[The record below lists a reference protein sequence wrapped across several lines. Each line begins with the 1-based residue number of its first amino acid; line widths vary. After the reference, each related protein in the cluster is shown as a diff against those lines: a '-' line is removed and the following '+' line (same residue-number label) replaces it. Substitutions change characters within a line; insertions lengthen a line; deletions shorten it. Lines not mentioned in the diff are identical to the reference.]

1 MPDFNIS
8 TTYAGEFKD
17 KYVRAMLLSGK
28 TLENNGM
35 TIFPDVAYKEVI
47 QKAVLGGSLITD
59 AGCEYVTSG
68 TLTLSERILE
78 VEEYQVNR
86 TECVKNFSQTW
97 QAAQMQASVSGAALP
112 ATFSDFIVQYYI
124 SKIAAQMENTIWQG
138 VNANAGEFDGITT
151 ILAANAGSLA
161 GGATIGAGAAVTAA
175 NVIEKLGLVV
185 DNISTN
191 SPALLGED
199 DLRIYVSNHVFQC
212 YIRALGGFSIANTGT
227 DNKMTQWWD
236 GNSGLTYDGIK
247 IFLAPGLPTN
257 DMVAT
262 CVSNLFYGCGMLG
275 DMSEIRL
282 IDTSQTLGDQN
293 VRFVARWKAGVQ
305 VGLLEEVTY
314 YT

>member
-1 MPDFNIS
+1 MATTIA
-8 TTYAGEFKD
+8 TTYSGEFKES
-17 KYVRAMLLSGK
+17 YIREMLLAGK
-28 TLENNGM
+28 TLDNGGM
-35 TIFPDVAYKEVI
+35 TIFPNVAYKEVI
-47 QKAVLGGSLITD
+47 QKAALGGSLIVDGSCDYTD
-59 AGCEYVTSG
+59 SG
-68 TLTLSERILE
+68 TLALTERVLE
-78 VEEYQVNR
+78 VEEYQVNK
-86 TECVKNFSQTW
+86 TECTKTFSQTW
-97 QAAQMQASVSGAALP
+97 QAAQMQGKLDGRKLP
-112 ATFSDFIVQYYI
+112 ASFSDFIVQYYI
-124 SKIAAQMENTIWQG
+124 AKIAAQMENTIWSG

-161 GGATIGAGAAVTAA
+161 GGAVIGAGAAVTAA

-191 SPALLGED
+191 SPALLGQA
-199 DLRIYVSNHVFQC
+199 DLRIYVSSHVFQC
-212 YIRALGGFSIANTGT
+212 YIRALGGFSIANSGT

-236 GNSGLTYDGIK
+236 GNSGLTYDGIEV
-247 IFLAPGLPTN
+247 FLAPGMPTN

-262 CVSNLFYGCGMLG
+262 TVGNLFFGCGILD

-314 YT
+314 YS

>member
-1 MPDFNIS
+1 MATTIA
-8 TTYAGEFKD
+8 TTYTGEFKES
-17 KYVRAMLLSGK
+17 YIREMLLAGK
-28 TLENNGM
+28 TLDNGGM
-35 TIFPDVAYKEVI
+35 TIFPNVAYKEVI
-47 QKAVLGGSLITD
+47 QKAALGGSLIVDGSCDYTD
-59 AGCEYVTSG
+59 SG
-68 TLTLSERILE
+68 TLALTERVLE
-78 VEEYQVNR
+78 VEEYQVNK
-86 TECVKNFSQTW
+86 TECTKTFSQTW
-97 QAAQMQASVSGAALP
+97 QAAQMQGKLDGRKLP
-112 ATFSDFIVQYYI
+112 ASFSDFIVQYYI
-124 SKIAAQMENTIWQG
+124 AKIAAQMENTIWSG

-161 GGATIGAGAAVTAA
+161 GGAVIGAGAAVTAA

-191 SPALLGED
+191 SPALLGQA
-199 DLRIYVSNHVFQC
+199 DLRIYVSSHVFQC
-212 YIRALGGFSIANTGT
+212 YIRALGGFSIANSGT

-236 GNSGLTYDGIK
+236 GNSGLTYDGIEV
-247 IFLAPGLPTN
+247 FLAPGMPTN

-262 CVSNLFYGCGMLG
+262 TVGNLFFGCGILD

-314 YT
+314 YS

>member
-1 MPDFNIS
+1 MATTIN

-17 KYVRAMLLSGK
+17 RYVREMLLAGK
-28 TLENNGM
+28 TLDNGGM
-35 TIFPDVAYKEVI
+35 TIFPNVAYKEVI
-47 QKAVLGGSLITD
+47 QKAALGGSLIVDGSCDYTD
-59 AGCEYVTSG
+59 SG
-68 TLTLSERILE
+68 SLALTERILE
-78 VEEYQVNR
+78 VEEYQVNK
-86 TECVKNFSQTW
+86 TECTKTFSQTW
-97 QAAQMQASVSGAALP
+97 QAAQMQASVDGRQLP

-124 SKIAAQMENTIWQG
+124 AKVAAQMENTIWQG

-161 GGATIGAGAAVTAA
+161 GGAVIGAGAAVTAA
-175 NVIEKLGLVV
+175 NVIEKIGLVV
-185 DNISTN
+185 DNVSTN
-191 SPALLGED
+191 SPALLGQA
-199 DLRIYVSNHVFQC
+199 DLRIYVSSHIFQC

-236 GNSGLTYDGIK
+236 GNSGLTYDGIEV
-247 IFLAPGLPTN
+247 FLAPGMPTN
-257 DMVAT
+257 DMVCT
-262 CVSNLFYGCGMLG
+262 TVGNLYYGCGILG

-314 YT
+314 YS

>member
-1 MPDFNIS
+1 MATTIA
-8 TTYAGEFKD
+8 TTYAGEFKEN
-17 KYVRAMLLSGK
+17 YIREMLLAGK
-28 TLENNGM
+28 TLDNGGM
-35 TIFPDVAYKEVI
+35 TIFPNVAYKEVI
-47 QKAVLGGSLITD
+47 QKAALGGSLIVDGSCDYTD
-59 AGCEYVTSG
+59 SG
-68 TLTLSERILE
+68 TLALTERVLE
-78 VEEYQVNR
+78 VEEYQVNK
-86 TECVKNFSQTW
+86 TECTKTFSQTW
-97 QAAQMQASVSGAALP
+97 QAAQMQGKLDGRKLP
-112 ATFSDFIVQYYI
+112 ASFSDFIVQYYI
-124 SKIAAQMENTIWQG
+124 AKIAAQMENTIWSG

-161 GGATIGAGAAVTAA
+161 GGAVIGAGAAVTAA

-191 SPALLGED
+191 SPALLGQA
-199 DLRIYVSNHVFQC
+199 DLRIYVSSHVFQC
-212 YIRALGGFSIANTGT
+212 YIRALGGFSIANSGT

-236 GNSGLTYDGIK
+236 GNSGLTYDGIEV
-247 IFLAPGLPTN
+247 FLAPGMPTN

-262 CVSNLFYGCGMLG
+262 TVGNLFFGCGILD

-314 YT
+314 YS

>member
-1 MPDFNIS
+1 MATTIN

-17 KYVRAMLLSGK
+17 RYVREMLLAGK
-28 TLENNGM
+28 TLDNGGM
-35 TIFPDVAYKEVI
+35 TIFPNVAYKEVI
-47 QKAVLGGSLITD
+47 QKAALGGSLIVDGSCDYTD
-59 AGCEYVTSG
+59 SG
-68 TLTLSERILE
+68 SLALTERILE
-78 VEEYQVNR
+78 VEEYQVNK
-86 TECVKNFSQTW
+86 TECTKTFSQTW
-97 QAAQMQASVSGAALP
+97 QAAQMQASVDGRQLP

-124 SKIAAQMENTIWQG
+124 AKVAAQMENTIWQG

-161 GGATIGAGAAVTAA
+161 GGAVIGAGAAVTAA

-191 SPALLGED
+191 SPALLGQA
-199 DLRIYVSNHVFQC
+199 DLRIYVSSHVFQC
-212 YIRALGGFSIANTGT
+212 YIRALGGFSIANSGT

-236 GNSGLTYDGIK
+236 GNSGLTYDGIEV
-247 IFLAPGLPTN
+247 FLAPGMPTN

-262 CVSNLFYGCGMLG
+262 TVGNLFFGCGILD

-314 YT
+314 YS

>member
-1 MPDFNIS
+1 MATTIA
-8 TTYAGEFKD
+8 TTYAGEFKE
-17 KYVRAMLLSGK
+17 KYIREMLLAGK
-28 TLENNGM
+28 TLDNGGM
-35 TIFPDVAYKEVI
+35 TIFPNVAFKEVI
-47 QKAVLGGSLITD
+47 QKAALGGSLIVDGSCDYTD
-59 AGCEYVTSG
+59 SG
-68 TLTLSERILE
+68 TLALTERVLE
-78 VEEYQVNR
+78 VEEYQVNK
-86 TECVKNFSQTW
+86 TECTKTFSQTW
-97 QAAQMQASVSGAALP
+97 QAAQMQGKLDGRKLP
-112 ATFSDFIVQYYI
+112 ASFSDFIVQYYI
-124 SKIAAQMENTIWQG
+124 AKIAAQMENTIWQG
-138 VNANAGEFDGITT
+138 ANANPGEFDGITT

-161 GGATIGAGAAVTAA
+161 GGAVIGAGAAVTAA

-191 SPALLGED
+191 SPALLGQA
-199 DLRIYVSNHVFQC
+199 DLRIYVSSHVFQC

-236 GNSGLTYDGIK
+236 GNSGLTYDGIEV
-247 IFLAPGLPTN
+247 FLAPGMPTN

-262 CVSNLFYGCGMLG
+262 TVGNLFFGCGILD

-314 YT
+314 YS

>member
-1 MPDFNIS
+1 MATTIA

-17 KYVRAMLLSGK
+17 KYVREMLLAGK
-28 TLENNGM
+28 TLDNGGM
-35 TIFPDVAYKEVI
+35 TIFPNVAYKEVI
-47 QKAVLGGSLITD
+47 QKAALGGSLIVDGSCDYTD
-59 AGCEYVTSG
+59 SG
-68 TLTLSERILE
+68 SLALTERILE
-78 VEEYQVNR
+78 VEEYQVNK
-86 TECVKNFSQTW
+86 TECTKTFSQTW
-97 QAAQMQASVSGAALP
+97 QAAQMQASVDGRQLP

-124 SKIAAQMENTIWQG
+124 AKVAAQMENTIWQG

-161 GGATIGAGAAVTAA
+161 GGAVIGAGAAVTAA

-191 SPALLGED
+191 SPALLGQA
-199 DLRIYVSNHVFQC
+199 DLRIYVSSHVFQC
-212 YIRALGGFSIANTGT
+212 YIRALGGFSIANSGT

-236 GNSGLTYDGIK
+236 GNSGLTYDGIEV
-247 IFLAPGLPTN
+247 FLAPGMPTN

-262 CVSNLFYGCGMLG
+262 TVGNLFFGCGILD

-314 YT
+314 YS